1 MEIPHFV
8 HTAFLQTDAIGAFAH
23 LHIFKFSNFRIFK
36 LAFSFHVQ
44 YIMPAHFWA
53 GFLVTGYQVPV
64 TRCRLPGAGLQ
75 L

>member
-8 HTAFLQTDAIGAFAH
+8 HHAFLQTDAIGAFAH
-23 LHIFKFSNFRIFK
+23 FQIFK

-53 GFLVTGYQVPV
+53 GFLVTGYRVPV